1 MTTLVLD
8 DLCAPQRE
16 VLAAMPIL
24 DACEWRA
31 PGGEGF
37 AAYFSSLGASRSPRR
52 DQSLTKHTVV
62 DHAALRSSADAGAG
76 A

>member
-8 DLCAPQRE
+8 DLCAPQRD

-31 PGGEGF
+31 PGGAGF
-37 AAYFSSLGASRSPRR
+37 AAYFSSLGVSRSPCR
-52 DQSLTKHTVV
+52 DKSLTSHTGV
-62 DHAALRSSADAGAG
+62 DHAALRSAAEAGAG